1 MRAHMRTL
9 KHTNVHIYKAMC
21 PVAGD
26 CLCASSVV
34 TRILEWSRVFGHTV
48 AAHTW
53 EAFALLLFA
62 HCSLCA
68 GSACSLGLPVS
79 LSPDYCLGGWRL
91 SGVYPLHFT
100 AGFVLVCSWILS
112 TSCLKIFGK
121 AYTIC
126 IYSMLC
132 YTLQLSVWNFV
143 ALLFFFLLLL
153 LFVRR

>member
-26 CLCASSVV
+26 CLYASSVV

-112 TSCLKIFGK
+112 ISCLKSIYYMHIFH
-121 AYTIC
+121 A
-126 IYSMLC
+126 MLSLAVVRLKFC
-132 YTLQLSVWNFV
+132 CFT
-143 ALLFFFLLLL
+143 FFL
-153 LFVRR
+153 FAAPVVC